1 MLSLIPD
8 DDLQCLN
15 TIIKISNDDMW
26 VGQGTLRQYRF
37 QYRPFLCNDSFISLL
52 PNTTNSCVTCITSNS
67 KFLYFNIFCYSALLG
82 LIGKSQTYIW
92 GEIRLVL

>member
-37 QYRPFLCNDSFISLL
+37 QYRPFF
-52 PNTTNSCVTCITSNS
+52 V
-67 KFLYFNIFCYSALLG
+67 
-82 LIGKSQTYIW
+82 
-92 GEIRLVL
+92 